1 MLTIVAIAAVVI
13 AVFLLLIVG
22 ISFFLSPKPF
32 NLSGTHVLVS
42 EQCVTIYKCRQ
53 LFRFTWTDST
63 KHLSYHTM

>member
-42 EQCVTIYKCRQ
+42 E
-53 LFRFTWTDST
+53 
-63 KHLSYHTM
+63 